1 MPMASASLNITVT
14 EKRMLNQ
21 SEAAGYTGLPVKH
34 FKATCPVQPVEMRPG
49 SILWD
54 KRDLDQWIDA
64 MKEGAEM
71 ATQDAILGKL

>member
-1 MPMASASLNITVT
+1 MPNANLNITVT
-14 EKRMLNQ
+14 EKRMLKDG
-21 SEAAGYTGLPVKH
+21 EAAGYTGLSVKH

-49 SILWD
+49 TILWD
-54 KRDLDQWIDA
+54 KRDLDKWIDA

>member
-1 MPMASASLNITVT
+1 MANASLSISVN
-14 EKRMLNQ
+14 EKRMLKQ
-21 SEAAGYTGLPVKH
+21 AEAADYTGLPAKH

-49 SILWD
+49 TVLWD
-54 KRDLDQWIDA
+54 KRDLDRWIDG